1 MVVDLSKFAEMES
14 ETLTADSTEMDDAYA
29 MDEVRTREGK
39 IMFQATPIGYGGL
52 NTLDEFAQ
60 ERTLALGL
68 YETMFRRGQMKRL
81 AALLHSGN
89 RRLLDLQKT
98 LKQMAAMCP
107 NASHLQHYEGV
118 QEVPVEMIKGSEGR
132 VNDFDIDF
140 YPVRGHVELRWVNVA
155 IAMLRGVPLPPVELV
170 RVKDTY
176 YVRDG
181 HHRISVAR
189 AMKQKTIDAVVTVQA
204 D

>member
-14 ETLTADSTEMDDAYA
+14 ETLTADSTEMGDAYA

-52 NTLDEFAQ
+52 NTLDEFAH

-107 NASHLQHYEGV
+107 NAFWHERAGGAPVVEAAGPYPPLEPAPRGPADQVAVSPHATLDAAPVIDGV
-118 QEVPVEMIKGSEGR
+118 FVQ
-132 VNDFDIDF
+132 
-140 YPVRGHVELRWVNVA
+140 VRQVVRHPNIAGGVA
-155 IAMLRGVPLPPVELV
+155 
-170 RVKDTY
+170 
-176 YVRDG
+176 
-181 HHRISVAR
+181 
-189 AMKQKTIDAVVTVQA
+189 
-204 D
+204 